1 VAAFFSTMLALDSG
15 VFDFAPTPDTHRAA
29 TTRIAAFASPDL
41 AGSSSTLKSVRP
53 SDGSALSPA
62 VGVAKGAPVPP
73 MLPRPPVEPVLA
85 SGKPAKAPHHVHK
98 PESKP
103 VATPTKVAQQRPQ
116 ASPAEQSPLDET
128 TRSALGGPKAETAVA
143 PGVLISKD

>member
-1 VAAFFSTMLALDSG
+1 
-15 VFDFAPTPDTHRAA
+15 
-29 TTRIAAFASPDL
+29 
-41 AGSSSTLKSVRP
+41 
-53 SDGSALSPA
+53 
-62 VGVAKGAPVPP
+62 

-85 SGKPAKAPHHVHK
+85 SDKPAKAPHHVHK

-116 ASPAEQSPLDET
+116 ASPAKQSPLDET
-128 TRSALGGPKAETAVA
+128 TRSALGGPKADTAVA